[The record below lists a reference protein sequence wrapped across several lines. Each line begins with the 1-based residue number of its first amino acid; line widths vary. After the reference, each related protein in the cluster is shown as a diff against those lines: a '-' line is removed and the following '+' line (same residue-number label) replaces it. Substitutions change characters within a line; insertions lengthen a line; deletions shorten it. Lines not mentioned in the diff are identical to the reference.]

1 MAIYEFKARDF
12 DGKEVTGAVE
22 APSENVAS
30 EILQDRNL
38 IVLGISERR
47 KRTLFASTMQLF
59 NRVPLKEVALFSRQ
73 LAVLISATVPIV
85 SALRILVK
93 QTGNTN
99 FKIVISELAD
109 EVEGGAKLSSSLA
122 RYPQIFSQFFIH
134 MIRAGETTGKLD
146 ETLNYLADQM
156 EKDYDLQS
164 KIRGA
169 MTYPIFIVGG
179 LIIVGT
185 LMMIFV
191 IPRLTEILTES
202 GTELPVTTKLLIGS
216 SSFLQ
221 HYWWILLV
229 IIIGAVV
236 AVRGIV
242 RTEAGQEFI
251 DRLKFRIPIFG
262 NIFKRIYLVRFSR
275 SMSTLVVS
283 GIPMT
288 QSLEIVADVIGNRI
302 YQDLT
307 KRTIKE
313 VEGGKSIA
321 TVFAESEYVPP
332 ILTQML
338 YVGEQ
343 TGKLDLVLDKLSEF
357 YSRELENTVAN
368 LTSLIEPI
376 IMVVMGV
383 AVALLVTS
391 VLLPIYNLSNA
402 V

>member
-1 MAIYEFKARDF
+1 MAIFEFKAKDF
-12 DGKEVTGAVE
+12 EGKEVIGAVE
-22 APSENVAS
+22 APSETVAS

-38 IVLGISERR
+38 IVLSVNERR
-47 KRTLFASTMQLF
+47 KRTLFASTLQLF
-59 NRVPLKEVALFSRQ
+59 NRVKLKEVALFARQ

-85 SALRILVK
+85 SSLRILVR
-93 QTGNTN
+93 QTDNTTL
-99 FKIVISELAD
+99 KIIISELAD

-122 RYPQIFSQFFIH
+122 RYPNVFSQFFIH

-146 ETLNYLADQM
+146 ETLNYLADQE

-169 MTYPIFIVGG
+169 LTYPIFIVGG
-179 LIIVGT
+179 LITVGV

-191 IPRLTEILTES
+191 IPRLTEILTAS
-202 GTELPVTTKLLIGS
+202 GGELPATTKLLIGT

-221 HYWWILLV
+221 HYWWILILVAIGLV
-229 IIIGAVV
+229 IAYRAVARSEQGEV
-236 AVRGIV
+236 LL
-242 RTEAGQEFI
+242 
-251 DRLKFRIPIFG
+251 DSLKFRLPIFG
-262 NIFKRIYLVRFSR
+262 SIYKRIYLVRFSR

-302 YQDLT
+302 YKDLT
-307 KRTIKE
+307 LRTIKE

-357 YSRELENTVAN
+357 YSRELENTVQN